1 MAKLIVIDG
10 PDLGAE
16 YELNPPKNDS
26 AGETILGR
34 DPGVDIPLNDKAISR
49 EHCKIETRLSG
60 SKIIDLGSRNK
71 TYLNNDPVETCR
83 LGNGDLLLVG
93 DTELRFEDDSPEVEG
108 TAFSSTILKE
118 IDASPASRRES
129 SPHSGNLLKLSST
142 LGSSGSVEELFDEF
156 FSWVS
161 EETGAQSG
169 MLLEKEGRRWV
180 ARGNAP
186 AARAKKNAPR
196 ADMEIVEL
204 SAKEG
209 KTLLSKT
216 ETNEQPAFILS
227 ARTID
232 SNKKTCVVYLERA
245 ETAGAFDDL
254 APELLAEAVE
264 PLGINLERIAEQ
276 ERLLEANRNLLRS
289 ISEDRK
295 IIGESEELQE
305 VLDFIQ
311 RAAPTPMTVLVQGET
326 GTGKELV
333 ASALHYSS
341 PRRNAPFVALNCAA
355 LPENLVESELFGHEK
370 GAFTGAIARKKGR
383 FELADTGTVF
393 LDEVGELTLSCQAK
407 LLRLLEERCFERV
420 GGTSAIEVDVRI
432 IAATNRKLQEAVAEK
447 EFREDLFYRLNVLN
461 ILIPPLRKRT
471 DDILLLADFFIA
483 NNPAGGRPKKL
494 TKRAQKK
501 LLSYSWPGNV
511 RQLRNVIESAL
522 VLGEGKEIRPDDL
535 VLPENTGVSRTVD
548 WEPMSLQEL
557 ERHHVLRVLEHTEGN
572 KKKAAELLGIER
584 CTLYSKLK
592 NYDA

>member
-1 MAKLIVIDG
+1 MARLIVIDG

-16 YELNPPKNDS
+16 YKLELLNNDS
-26 AGETILGR
+26 ARETIIGR
-34 DPGVDIPLNDKAISR
+34 DPGVDIPLNDRAISR

-60 SKIIDLGSRNK
+60 SRLIDLGSRNR

-83 LGNGDLLLVG
+83 LSNGDLLLVG

-118 IDASPASRRES
+118 IDAPPEE
-129 SPHSGNLLKLSST
+129 NLLKLSAS
-142 LGSSGSVEELFDEF
+142 LGASGSVQELFDEF
-156 FSWVS
+156 FSWIAG
-161 EETGAQSG
+161 ETGAERG
-169 MLLEKEGRRWV
+169 MLLEKAGRRWV
-180 ARGNAP
+180 ARASGAVTP
-186 AARAKKNAPR
+186 GEKGSPR
-196 ADMEIVEL
+196 ADMEIVERT
-204 SAKEG
+204 AEEG
-209 KTLLSKT
+209 KTLLSRT
-216 ETNEQPAFILS
+216 ETSELPAFILS
-227 ARTID
+227 ARTSGSKGIAG
-232 SNKKTCVVYLERA
+232 VVYLERA
-245 ETAGAFDDL
+245 ETAGAFDDM
-254 APELLAEAVE
+254 AAELLAGAVA

-276 ERLLEANRNLLRS
+276 ELLLEANRNLLRS
-289 ISEDRK
+289 ISDDRK

-333 ASALHYSS
+333 ASALHYGSQ
-341 PRRNAPFVALNCAA
+341 RRNAPFIALNCAA

-383 FELADTGTVF
+383 FELADGGTVF

-420 GGTSAIEVDVRI
+420 GGTSSIEVEVRI
-432 IAATNRKLQEAVAEK
+432 IAATNRNLQEAVEAK
-447 EFREDLFYRLNVLN
+447 DFREDLFYRLNVLN
-461 ILIPPLRKRT
+461 VLIPPLRQRT
-471 DDILLLADFFIA
+471 ADILPLVDFFIA
-483 NNPAGGRPKKL
+483 NNPAGGRPKKM
-494 TKRAQKK
+494 TKKAEKK

-535 VLPENTGVSRTVD
+535 VLPENAGLSHAAD
-548 WEPMSLQEL
+548 WEPMSLQAL
-557 ERHHVLRVLEHTEGN
+557 ERQHVLRVLEYTEGN

>member
-1 MAKLIVIDG
+1 MARLIVIDG

-16 YELNPPKNDS
+16 YKLELLNNDS
-26 AGETILGR
+26 ARETIIGR
-34 DPGVDIPLNDKAISR
+34 DPGVDIPLNDRAISR

-60 SKIIDLGSRNK
+60 SRLIDLGSRNR

-83 LGNGDLLLVG
+83 LSNGDLLLVG

-118 IDASPASRRES
+118 IDAPPEE
-129 SPHSGNLLKLSST
+129 NLLKLSAS
-142 LGSSGSVEELFDEF
+142 LGASGSVQELFDEF
-156 FSWVS
+156 FSWIAG
-161 EETGAQSG
+161 ETGAERG
-169 MLLEKEGRRWV
+169 MLLEKAGRRWV
-180 ARGNAP
+180 ARASGAVTP
-186 AARAKKNAPR
+186 GEKGSPR
-196 ADMEIVEL
+196 ADMEIVERT
-204 SAKEG
+204 AEEG
-209 KTLLSKT
+209 KTLLSRT
-216 ETNEQPAFILS
+216 ETSELPAFILS
-227 ARTID
+227 ARTSGSKGIAG
-232 SNKKTCVVYLERA
+232 VVYLERA
-245 ETAGAFDDL
+245 ETAGAFDDM
-254 APELLAEAVE
+254 AAELLAGAVA

-276 ERLLEANRNLLRS
+276 ELLLEANRNLLRS
-289 ISEDRK
+289 ISDDRK

-333 ASALHYSS
+333 ASALHYGSQ
-341 PRRNAPFVALNCAA
+341 RRNAPFIALNCAA

-383 FELADTGTVF
+383 FELADGGTVF

-420 GGTSAIEVDVRI
+420 GGTSSIEVEVRI
-432 IAATNRKLQEAVAEK
+432 IAATNRNLQEAVEAK

-461 ILIPPLRKRT
+461 VLIPPLRQRT
-471 DDILLLADFFIA
+471 ADILPLVDFFIA
-483 NNPAGGRPKKL
+483 NNPAGGRPKKM
-494 TKRAQKK
+494 TKKAEKK

-535 VLPENTGVSRTVD
+535 VLPENAGLSHAAD
-548 WEPMSLQEL
+548 WEPMSLQAL
-557 ERHHVLRVLEHTEGN
+557 ERQHVLRVLEYTEGN

>member
-1 MAKLIVIDG
+1 MARLIVIDG
-10 PDLGAE
+10 PDLGTE
-16 YELNPPKNDS
+16 YKLEPLSNDS
-26 AGETILGR
+26 ARETIIGR
-34 DPGVDIPLNDKAISR
+34 DPGVDIPLNDRAISR

-60 SKIIDLGSRNK
+60 SRLIDLGSRNR

-83 LGNGDLLLVG
+83 LSNGDLLLVG

-118 IDASPASRRES
+118 IDAPPEE
-129 SPHSGNLLKLSST
+129 NLLKLSAS
-142 LGSSGSVEELFDEF
+142 LGASGSVQELFDEF
-156 FSWVS
+156 FSWIAG
-161 EETGAQSG
+161 ETGAERG
-169 MLLEKEGRRWV
+169 MLLEKAGRRWV
-180 ARGNAP
+180 ARASGAVTP
-186 AARAKKNAPR
+186 GEKGSPR
-196 ADMEIVEL
+196 ADMEIVERT
-204 SAKEG
+204 AEEG
-209 KTLLSKT
+209 KTLLSRT
-216 ETNEQPAFILS
+216 ETSELPAFILS
-227 ARTID
+227 ARTSSSKGIAG
-232 SNKKTCVVYLERA
+232 VVYLERA
-245 ETAGAFDDL
+245 ETAGAFDDM
-254 APELLAEAVE
+254 AAELLAGAVA

-276 ERLLEANRNLLRS
+276 ELLLEANRNLLRS
-289 ISEDRK
+289 ISDDRK

-333 ASALHYSS
+333 ASALHYGSQ
-341 PRRNAPFVALNCAA
+341 RRNAPFIALNCAA

-383 FELADTGTVF
+383 FELADGGTVF

-420 GGTSAIEVDVRI
+420 GGTSSIEVEVRI
-432 IAATNRKLQEAVAEK
+432 IAATNRNLQEAVEAK
-447 EFREDLFYRLNVLN
+447 DFREDLFYRLNVLN
-461 ILIPPLRKRT
+461 VLIPPLRQRT
-471 DDILLLADFFIA
+471 ADILPLVDFFIA
-483 NNPAGGRPKKL
+483 NNPAGGRPKKMT
-494 TKRAQKK
+494 TKAEKN

-535 VLPENTGVSRTVD
+535 VLPENAGLSHAAD
-548 WEPMSLQEL
+548 WEPMSLQAL
-557 ERHHVLRVLEHTEGN
+557 ERQHVLRVLEYTEGN

>member
-1 MAKLIVIDG
+1 MARLIVIDG

-16 YELNPPKNDS
+16 YKLELLNNDS
-26 AGETILGR
+26 ARETIIGR
-34 DPGVDIPLNDKAISR
+34 DPGVDIPLNDRAISR

-60 SKIIDLGSRNK
+60 SRLIDLGSRNR

-83 LGNGDLLLVG
+83 LSNGDLLLVG

-118 IDASPASRRES
+118 IDAPPEE
-129 SPHSGNLLKLSST
+129 NLLKLSAS
-142 LGSSGSVEELFDEF
+142 LGASGSVQELFDEF
-156 FSWVS
+156 FSWIAG
-161 EETGAQSG
+161 ETGAERG
-169 MLLEKEGRRWV
+169 MLLEKAGRRWV
-180 ARGNAP
+180 ARASGAVTP
-186 AARAKKNAPR
+186 GKKGSPR
-196 ADMEIVEL
+196 ADMEIVERT
-204 SAKEG
+204 AKEG
-209 KTLLSKT
+209 KTLLSRT
-216 ETNEQPAFILS
+216 ETSELPAFILS
-227 ARTID
+227 ARTSSSKGIAD
-232 SNKKTCVVYLERA
+232 VVYLERA
-245 ETAGAFDDL
+245 DTAGTLDDM
-254 APELLAEAVE
+254 AAELLAGAVA

-276 ERLLEANRNLLRS
+276 ETLLEANRNLLRS
-289 ISEDRK
+289 ISDDRK

-333 ASALHYSS
+333 ASALHYGSQ
-341 PRRNAPFVALNCAA
+341 RRNAPFIALNCAA

-383 FELADTGTVF
+383 FELADGGTVF

-420 GGTSAIEVDVRI
+420 GGTSSIEVEVRI
-432 IAATNRKLQEAVAEK
+432 IAATNRNLQEAVEAK
-447 EFREDLFYRLNVLN
+447 DFREDLFYRLNVLN
-461 ILIPPLRKRT
+461 VLIPPLRQRT
-471 DDILLLADFFIA
+471 ADILPLVDFFIA
-483 NNPAGGRPKKL
+483 NNPAGGRPKKM
-494 TKRAQKK
+494 TKKAEKK

-535 VLPENTGVSRTVD
+535 VLPENAGLSHAAD
-548 WEPMSLQEL
+548 WEPMSLQAL
-557 ERHHVLRVLEHTEGN
+557 ERQHVLRVLEYTEGN

>member
-1 MAKLIVIDG
+1 MARLIVIDG

-16 YELNPPKNDS
+16 YKLELLNNDS
-26 AGETILGR
+26 ARETIIGR
-34 DPGVDIPLNDKAISR
+34 DPGVDIPLNDRAISR

-60 SKIIDLGSRNK
+60 SRLIDLGSRNR

-83 LGNGDLLLVG
+83 LSNGDLLLVG

-118 IDASPASRRES
+118 IDAPPEE
-129 SPHSGNLLKLSST
+129 NLLKLSAS
-142 LGSSGSVEELFDEF
+142 LGASGSVQELFDEF
-156 FSWVS
+156 FSWIAG
-161 EETGAQSG
+161 ETGAERG
-169 MLLEKEGRRWV
+169 MLLEKAGRRWV
-180 ARGNAP
+180 ARASGAVTP
-186 AARAKKNAPR
+186 GEKGSPR
-196 ADMEIVEL
+196 ADMEIVERT
-204 SAKEG
+204 AKEG
-209 KTLLSKT
+209 KTLLSRT
-216 ETNEQPAFILS
+216 ETSELPAFILS
-227 ARTID
+227 ARTSGSKGIAG
-232 SNKKTCVVYLERA
+232 VVYLERA
-245 ETAGAFDDL
+245 ETAGAFDDM
-254 APELLAEAVE
+254 AAELLAGAVA

-276 ERLLEANRNLLRS
+276 ELLLEANRNLLRS
-289 ISEDRK
+289 ISDDRK

-333 ASALHYSS
+333 ASALHYGSQ
-341 PRRNAPFVALNCAA
+341 RRNAPFIALNCAA

-383 FELADTGTVF
+383 FELADGGTVF

-420 GGTSAIEVDVRI
+420 GGTSSIEVEVRI
-432 IAATNRKLQEAVAEK
+432 IAATNRNLQEAVEAK
-447 EFREDLFYRLNVLN
+447 DFREDLFYRLNVLN
-461 ILIPPLRKRT
+461 VLIPPLRQRT
-471 DDILLLADFFIA
+471 ADILPLVDFFIA
-483 NNPAGGRPKKL
+483 NNPAGGRPKKM
-494 TKRAQKK
+494 TKKAEKK

-535 VLPENTGVSRTVD
+535 VLPENAGLSHAAD
-548 WEPMSLQEL
+548 LEPMSLQAL
-557 ERHHVLRVLEHTEGN
+557 ERQHVLRVLEYTEGN

>member
-1 MAKLIVIDG
+1 MARLIVIDG

-16 YELNPPKNDS
+16 YKLELLNNDS
-26 AGETILGR
+26 ARETIIGR
-34 DPGVDIPLNDKAISR
+34 DPGVDIPLNDRAISR

-60 SKIIDLGSRNK
+60 SRLIDLGSRNR

-83 LGNGDLLLVG
+83 LSNGDLLLVG

-118 IDASPASRRES
+118 IDAPPEE
-129 SPHSGNLLKLSST
+129 NLLKLSAS
-142 LGSSGSVEELFDEF
+142 LGASGSVQDLFDEF
-156 FSWVS
+156 FSWIAG
-161 EETGAQSG
+161 ETGAERG
-169 MLLEKEGRRWV
+169 MLLEKAGRRWV
-180 ARGNAP
+180 ARASGAVTP
-186 AARAKKNAPR
+186 GEKGSPR
-196 ADMEIVEL
+196 ADMEIVERT
-204 SAKEG
+204 AEEG
-209 KTLLSKT
+209 KTLLSRT
-216 ETNEQPAFILS
+216 ETSELPAFILS
-227 ARTID
+227 ARTSGSKGIAG
-232 SNKKTCVVYLERA
+232 VVYLERA
-245 ETAGAFDDL
+245 ETAGAFDDM
-254 APELLAEAVE
+254 AAELLAGAVA

-276 ERLLEANRNLLRS
+276 ETLLEANRNLLRS
-289 ISEDRK
+289 ISDDRK

-333 ASALHYSS
+333 ASALHYGSQ
-341 PRRNAPFVALNCAA
+341 RRNAPFIALNCAA

-383 FELADTGTVF
+383 FELADGGTVF

-420 GGTSAIEVDVRI
+420 GGTSSIEVEVRI
-432 IAATNRKLQEAVAEK
+432 IAATNRNLQEAVEAK
-447 EFREDLFYRLNVLN
+447 DFREDLFYRLNVLN
-461 ILIPPLRKRT
+461 VLIPPLRQRT
-471 DDILLLADFFIA
+471 ADILPLVDFFIA
-483 NNPAGGRPKKL
+483 NNPAGGRPKKM
-494 TKRAQKK
+494 TKKAEKK

-535 VLPENTGVSRTVD
+535 VLPENAGLSHAAD
-548 WEPMSLQEL
+548 WEPMSLQAL
-557 ERHHVLRVLEHTEGN
+557 ERQHVLRILEYTEGN

>member
-1 MAKLIVIDG
+1 MARLIVIDG

-16 YELNPPKNDS
+16 YKLEPLKNDS
-26 AGETILGR
+26 ARETIIGR
-34 DPGVDIPLNDKAISR
+34 DPGVDIPLNDRAISR

-60 SKIIDLGSRNK
+60 SRLIDLGSRNR

-83 LGNGDLLLVG
+83 LSNGDLLLVG

-118 IDASPASRRES
+118 IDAPPEE
-129 SPHSGNLLKLSST
+129 NLLKLSAA
-142 LGSSGSVEELFDEF
+142 LGASGSAQELFDEF
-156 FSWVS
+156 FAWIAG
-161 EETGAQSG
+161 ETGAERG
-169 MLLEKEGRRWV
+169 MLLEKTGRRWV
-180 ARGNAP
+180 ARASGAVTP
-186 AARAKKNAPR
+186 GEKGSPR
-196 ADMEIVEL
+196 ADMEIVERT
-204 SAKEG
+204 AKEG
-209 KTLLSKT
+209 KTLLSRT
-216 ETNEQPAFILS
+216 ETSELPAFILS
-227 ARTID
+227 ARASSSKGIAG
-232 SNKKTCVVYLERA
+232 VVYLERA
-245 ETAGAFDDL
+245 ETAGAFDDM
-254 APELLAEAVE
+254 AAELLAGAVA

-276 ERLLEANRNLLRS
+276 ELLLEANRNLLRS
-289 ISEDRK
+289 ISDDRK

-333 ASALHYSS
+333 ASALHYGSQ
-341 PRRNAPFVALNCAA
+341 RRNAPFIALNCAA

-383 FELADTGTVF
+383 FELADGGTVF

-420 GGTSAIEVDVRI
+420 GGTSSVEVEVRI
-432 IAATNRKLQEAVAEK
+432 IAATNRNLQEAVEAK

-461 ILIPPLRKRT
+461 VLIPPLRQRT
-471 DDILLLADFFIA
+471 DDILPLVDFFIA
-483 NNPAGGRPKKL
+483 NNPAGGRPKKM
-494 TKRAQKK
+494 TKKAEKK

-535 VLPENTGVSRTVD
+535 VLPENAGLARAAD
-548 WEPMSLQEL
+548 WEPMSLQTL
-557 ERHHVLRVLEHTEGN
+557 ERQHVLKVLEYTEGN

>member
-1 MAKLIVIDG
+1 MARLIVIDG

-16 YELNPPKNDS
+16 YKLEPLSNDS
-26 AGETILGR
+26 ARETIIGR
-34 DPGVDIPLNDKAISR
+34 DPGVDIPLNDRAISR

-60 SKIIDLGSRNK
+60 SRLIDLGSRNR

-83 LGNGDLLLVG
+83 LSNGDLLLVG

-118 IDASPASRRES
+118 IDAPPEE
-129 SPHSGNLLKLSST
+129 NLLKLSAA
-142 LGSSGSVEELFDEF
+142 LGASGSAQELFDEF
-156 FSWVS
+156 FAWIAG
-161 EETGAQSG
+161 ETGAQRG
-169 MLLEKEGRRWV
+169 MLLEKAGGRWV
-180 ARGNAP
+180 ARASGAVTP
-186 AARAKKNAPR
+186 GEKGAPR
-196 ADMEIVEL
+196 ADMEIVER

-209 KTLLSKT
+209 KTLLSRT
-216 ETNEQPAFILS
+216 GTSELPAFILS
-227 ARTID
+227 ARTASSKGIAG
-232 SNKKTCVVYLERA
+232 VVYLERA
-245 ETAGAFDDL
+245 ETAGAFDDM
-254 APELLAEAVE
+254 AAELLAGAVA

-276 ERLLEANRNLLRS
+276 ELLLEANRNLLRS
-289 ISEDRK
+289 ISDDRK

-333 ASALHYSS
+333 ASALHYGSQ
-341 PRRNAPFVALNCAA
+341 RRNAPFIAINCAA

-383 FELADTGTVF
+383 FELADGGTVF
-393 LDEVGELTLSCQAK
+393 LDEVGELSLSCQAK

-420 GGTSAIEVDVRI
+420 GGTSPIKVEVRI
-432 IAATNRKLQEAVAEK
+432 IAATNRNLQEAVEAK

-461 ILIPPLRKRT
+461 VLIPPLRQRT
-471 DDILLLADFFIA
+471 DDILPLVDFFIA
-483 NNPAGGRPKKL
+483 NNPAGGRPKKM
-494 TKRAQKK
+494 TKKAEKK

-535 VLPENTGVSRTVD
+535 VLPENAGLSPRAAD
-548 WEPMSLQEL
+548 WEPMSLQAL
-557 ERHHVLRVLEHTEGN
+557 ERQHVLRVLEHTEGN

>member
-1 MAKLIVIDG
+1 MARLIVIDG

-16 YELNPPKNDS
+16 YKLEPLSNDS
-26 AGETILGR
+26 ARETIIGR
-34 DPGVDIPLNDKAISR
+34 DPGVDIPLNDRAISR

-60 SKIIDLGSRNK
+60 SRLIDLGSRNR

-83 LGNGDLLLVG
+83 LSNGDLLLVG

-118 IDASPASRRES
+118 IEAPPEE
-129 SPHSGNLLKLSST
+129 NLLKLSAA
-142 LGSSGSVEELFDEF
+142 LGASGSAQELFDVF
-156 FSWVS
+156 FTWVAG
-161 EETGAQSG
+161 ETGAERG
-169 MLLEKEGRRWV
+169 MLLEKAGKRWV
-180 ARGNAP
+180 ARASGAV
-186 AARAKKNAPR
+186 ASGEKGSPR
-196 ADMEIVEL
+196 ADMEIVER

-209 KTLLSKT
+209 KTLLSRT
-216 ETNEQPAFILS
+216 ETSELPAFILS
-227 ARTID
+227 ARIT
-232 SNKKTCVVYLERA
+232 SSKGATGVVYLERA
-245 ETAGAFDDL
+245 ETAGAFDDM
-254 APELLAEAVE
+254 AAELLAGAVA

-276 ERLLEANRNLLRS
+276 DLLLEANRNLLRS
-289 ISEDRK
+289 ISDDRK

-333 ASALHYSS
+333 ASALHYGSQ
-341 PRRNAPFVALNCAA
+341 RRNAPFIALNCAA

-370 GAFTGAIARKKGR
+370 GSFTGAIARKKGR
-383 FELADTGTVF
+383 FELADGGTVF

-420 GGTSAIEVDVRI
+420 GGTSSIEVEVRI
-432 IAATNRKLQEAVAEK
+432 IAATNRNLQEAVEAK

-461 ILIPPLRKRT
+461 VLIPPLRQRT
-471 DDILLLADFFIA
+471 DDILPLMDFFIA
-483 NNPAGGRPKKL
+483 NNPAGGRPKKM
-494 TKRAQKK
+494 TKKAEKK

-535 VLPENTGVSRTVD
+535 VLPENAGLSRSAD
-548 WEPMSLQEL
+548 WEPMSLQAL
-557 ERHHVLRVLEHTEGN
+557 ERQHVLRVLEYTEGN

>member
-1 MAKLIVIDG
+1 MARLIVIDG

-16 YELNPPKNDS
+16 YKLEPLNNDS
-26 AGETILGR
+26 ARETIIGR
-34 DPGVDIPLNDKAISR
+34 DPGVDIPLNDRAISR

-60 SKIIDLGSRNK
+60 SRLIDLGSRNR

-83 LGNGDLLLVG
+83 LSNGDLLLVG

-118 IDASPASRRES
+118 IDAPPEE
-129 SPHSGNLLKLSST
+129 NLLKLSAA
-142 LGSSGSVEELFDEF
+142 LGASGSAQELFDEF
-156 FSWVS
+156 FAWIAG
-161 EETGAQSG
+161 ETGAERG
-169 MLLEKEGRRWV
+169 MLLEKTGRRWV
-180 ARGNAP
+180 ARASGSVTP
-186 AARAKKNAPR
+186 GEKGSPR
-196 ADMEIVEL
+196 ADMEIVERT
-204 SAKEG
+204 AKEG
-209 KTLLSKT
+209 KTLLSRT
-216 ETNEQPAFILS
+216 ETSELPAFILS
-227 ARTID
+227 ARASSSKGIAG
-232 SNKKTCVVYLERA
+232 VVYLERA
-245 ETAGAFDDL
+245 ETAGAFDDM
-254 APELLAEAVE
+254 AAELLAGAVA

-276 ERLLEANRNLLRS
+276 ELLLEANRNLLRS
-289 ISEDRK
+289 ISDDRK

-333 ASALHYSS
+333 ASALHYGSQ
-341 PRRNAPFVALNCAA
+341 RRNAPFIALNCAA

-383 FELADTGTVF
+383 FELADGGTVF

-420 GGTSAIEVDVRI
+420 GGTSSVEVEVRI
-432 IAATNRKLQEAVAEK
+432 IAATNRNLQEAVEAK

-461 ILIPPLRKRT
+461 VLIPPLRQRT
-471 DDILLLADFFIA
+471 DDILPLVDFFIA
-483 NNPAGGRPKKL
+483 NNPAGGRPKKM
-494 TKRAQKK
+494 TKKAEKK

-535 VLPENTGVSRTVD
+535 VLPENAGLARAAD
-548 WEPMSLQEL
+548 WEPMSLQTL
-557 ERHHVLRVLEHTEGN
+557 ERQHVLKVLEYTEGN

>member
-1 MAKLIVIDG
+1 MARLIVIDG

-16 YELNPPKNDS
+16 YKLELLNNDS
-26 AGETILGR
+26 ARETIIGR
-34 DPGVDIPLNDKAISR
+34 DPGVDIPLNDRAISR

-60 SKIIDLGSRNK
+60 SRLIDLGSRNR

-83 LGNGDLLLVG
+83 LSNGDLLLVG

-118 IDASPASRRES
+118 IDAPPEE
-129 SPHSGNLLKLSST
+129 NLLKLSAS
-142 LGSSGSVEELFDEF
+142 LGASGSVQELFDEF
-156 FSWVS
+156 FSWIAG
-161 EETGAQSG
+161 ETGAERG
-169 MLLEKEGRRWV
+169 MLLEKAGRRWV
-180 ARGNAP
+180 ARASGAVTP
-186 AARAKKNAPR
+186 GEKGSPR
-196 ADMEIVEL
+196 ADMEIVERT
-204 SAKEG
+204 AEEG
-209 KTLLSKT
+209 KTLLSRT
-216 ETNEQPAFILS
+216 ETSELPAFILS
-227 ARTID
+227 ARTSGSKGIAG
-232 SNKKTCVVYLERA
+232 VVYLERA
-245 ETAGAFDDL
+245 ETAGAFDDM
-254 APELLAEAVE
+254 AAELLAGAVA

-276 ERLLEANRNLLRS
+276 ELLLEANRNLLRS
-289 ISEDRK
+289 ISDDRK

-333 ASALHYSS
+333 ASALHYGSQ
-341 PRRNAPFVALNCAA
+341 RRNAPFIALNCAA

-383 FELADTGTVF
+383 FELADGGTVF

-420 GGTSAIEVDVRI
+420 GGTSSIEVEVRI
-432 IAATNRKLQEAVAEK
+432 IAATNRNLQEAVEAK
-447 EFREDLFYRLNVLN
+447 DFREDLFYRLNVLN
-461 ILIPPLRKRT
+461 VLIPPLRQRT
-471 DDILLLADFFIA
+471 DDILPLVDFFIA
-483 NNPAGGRPKKL
+483 NNPAGGRPKKM
-494 TKRAQKK
+494 TKKAEKK

-535 VLPENTGVSRTVD
+535 VLPENAGLSHAAD
-548 WEPMSLQEL
+548 WEPMSLQAL
-557 ERHHVLRVLEHTEGN
+557 ERQHVLRVLEYTEGN

>member
-1 MAKLIVIDG
+1 MARLIVIDG

-16 YELNPPKNDS
+16 YKLELLNNDS
-26 AGETILGR
+26 ARETIIGR
-34 DPGVDIPLNDKAISR
+34 DPGVDIPLNDRAISR

-60 SKIIDLGSRNK
+60 SRLIDLGSRNR

-83 LGNGDLLLVG
+83 LSNGDLLLVG

-118 IDASPASRRES
+118 IDAPPEE
-129 SPHSGNLLKLSST
+129 NLLKLSAS
-142 LGSSGSVEELFDEF
+142 LGASGSVQELFDEF
-156 FSWVS
+156 FSWIAG
-161 EETGAQSG
+161 ETGAERG
-169 MLLEKEGRRWV
+169 MLLEKAGRRWV
-180 ARGNAP
+180 ARASGAVTP
-186 AARAKKNAPR
+186 GEKGSPR
-196 ADMEIVEL
+196 ADMEIVERT
-204 SAKEG
+204 AEEG
-209 KTLLSKT
+209 KTLLSRT
-216 ETNEQPAFILS
+216 ETSELPAFILS
-227 ARTID
+227 ARTSGSKGIAG
-232 SNKKTCVVYLERA
+232 VVYLERA
-245 ETAGAFDDL
+245 ETAGAFDDM
-254 APELLAEAVE
+254 AAELLAGAVA

-276 ERLLEANRNLLRS
+276 EILLEANRNLLRS
-289 ISEDRK
+289 ISDDRK

-333 ASALHYSS
+333 ASALHYGSQ
-341 PRRNAPFVALNCAA
+341 RRNAPFIALNCAA

-383 FELADTGTVF
+383 FELADGGTVF

-420 GGTSAIEVDVRI
+420 GGTSSIEVEVRI
-432 IAATNRKLQEAVAEK
+432 IAATNRNLQEAVEAK

-461 ILIPPLRKRT
+461 VLIPPLRQRT
-471 DDILLLADFFIA
+471 DDILPLVDFFIA
-483 NNPAGGRPKKL
+483 NNPAGGRPKKM
-494 TKRAQKK
+494 TKKAEKK

-535 VLPENTGVSRTVD
+535 VLPENAGLSHAAD
-548 WEPMSLQEL
+548 WEPMSLQAL
-557 ERHHVLRVLEHTEGN
+557 ERQHVLRVLEYTEGN

>member
-1 MAKLIVIDG
+1 MARLIVIDG

-16 YELNPPKNDS
+16 YKLELLNNDS
-26 AGETILGR
+26 ARETIIGR
-34 DPGVDIPLNDKAISR
+34 DPGVDIPLNDRAISR

-60 SKIIDLGSRNK
+60 SRLIDLGSRNR

-83 LGNGDLLLVG
+83 LSNGDLLLVG

-118 IDASPASRRES
+118 IDAPPEE
-129 SPHSGNLLKLSST
+129 NLLKLSAS
-142 LGSSGSVEELFDEF
+142 LGASGSVQELFDEF
-156 FSWVS
+156 FSWIAG
-161 EETGAQSG
+161 ETGAERG
-169 MLLEKEGRRWV
+169 MLLEKAGRRWV
-180 ARGNAP
+180 ARASGAVTP
-186 AARAKKNAPR
+186 GEKGSPR
-196 ADMEIVEL
+196 ADMEIVERT
-204 SAKEG
+204 AEEG
-209 KTLLSKT
+209 KTLLSRT
-216 ETNEQPAFILS
+216 ETSELPAFILS
-227 ARTID
+227 ARTSGSKGIAG
-232 SNKKTCVVYLERA
+232 VVYLERA
-245 ETAGAFDDL
+245 ETAGAFDDM
-254 APELLAEAVE
+254 AAELLAGAVA

-276 ERLLEANRNLLRS
+276 ELLLEANRNLLRS
-289 ISEDRK
+289 ISDDRK

-333 ASALHYSS
+333 ASALHYGSQ
-341 PRRNAPFVALNCAA
+341 RRNAPFIALNCAA

-383 FELADTGTVF
+383 FELADGGTVF

-420 GGTSAIEVDVRI
+420 GGTSSIEVEVRI
-432 IAATNRKLQEAVAEK
+432 IAATNRNLQEAVEAK
-447 EFREDLFYRLNVLN
+447 DFREDLFYRLNVLN
-461 ILIPPLRKRT
+461 VLIPPLRQRT
-471 DDILLLADFFIA
+471 ADILPLVDFFIA
-483 NNPAGGRPKKL
+483 NNPAGGRPKKM
-494 TKRAQKK
+494 TKKAEKK

-535 VLPENTGVSRTVD
+535 VLPENAGLSHAAD
-548 WEPMSLQEL
+548 WEPMSLQAL
-557 ERHHVLRVLEHTEGN
+557 ERQHVLRVLEYTEGN

-592 NYDA
+592 NYDV

>member
-1 MAKLIVIDG
+1 MARLIVIDG
-10 PDLGAE
+10 PDIGAE
-16 YELNPPKNDS
+16 YKLDPLSNDS
-26 AGETILGR
+26 SRETIIGR
-34 DPGVDIPLNDKAISR
+34 DPGADIPLNDRAISR
-49 EHCKIETRLSG
+49 EHCKIETRMSG
-60 SKIIDLGSRNK
+60 SRLIDLGSRNR

-83 LGNGDLLLVG
+83 LSNGDLLLVG

-118 IDASPASRRES
+118 IDAPPGE
-129 SPHSGNLLKLSST
+129 NLLKLSAA
-142 LGSSGSVEELFDEF
+142 LGASGSARELFDEF
-156 FSWVS
+156 FTWIAG
-161 EETGAQSG
+161 ETGAQRG
-169 MLLEKEGRRWV
+169 MLLEKAGGRWV
-180 ARGNAP
+180 ARASGAVTP
-186 AARAKKNAPR
+186 GEKGAPR
-196 ADMEIVEL
+196 ADMEIVER

-209 KTLLSKT
+209 KTLLSRT
-216 ETNEQPAFILS
+216 ETSELPASILS
-227 ARTID
+227 ARTSSSKGIA
-232 SNKKTCVVYLERA
+232 SVVYLERA
-245 ETAGAFDDL
+245 ETAGAFDDM
-254 APELLAEAVE
+254 AAELLAGAVA

-276 ERLLEANRNLLRS
+276 ELLLEANRNLLRS
-289 ISEDRK
+289 ISDDRK

-333 ASALHYSS
+333 ASALHYGSH
-341 PRRNAPFVALNCAA
+341 RRNAPFIALNCAA

-370 GAFTGAIARKKGR
+370 GSFTGAIARKKGR
-383 FELADTGTVF
+383 FELADGGTVF

-420 GGTSAIEVDVRI
+420 GGTSPVEVEVRI
-432 IAATNRKLQEAVAEK
+432 IAATNRNLQEAVEAK

-461 ILIPPLRKRT
+461 ILIPPLRQRT
-471 DDILLLADFFIA
+471 DDILPLVNFFIA
-483 NNPAGGRPKKL
+483 NNPAGGRPKKM
-494 TKRAQKK
+494 TKKAEKK

-535 VLPENTGVSRTVD
+535 VLPENAGPSRAVD

-557 ERHHVLRVLEHTEGN
+557 ERQHVLRVLEHTEGN

>member
-1 MAKLIVIDG
+1 MARLIVIDG

-16 YELNPPKNDS
+16 YKLELLNNDS
-26 AGETILGR
+26 ARETIIGR
-34 DPGVDIPLNDKAISR
+34 DPGVDIPLNDRAISR

-60 SKIIDLGSRNK
+60 SRLIDLGSRNR

-83 LGNGDLLLVG
+83 LSNGDLLLVG

-118 IDASPASRRES
+118 IDAPPEE
-129 SPHSGNLLKLSST
+129 NLLKLSAS
-142 LGSSGSVEELFDEF
+142 LGASGSVQELFDEF
-156 FSWVS
+156 FSWIAG
-161 EETGAQSG
+161 ETGAERG
-169 MLLEKEGRRWV
+169 MLLEKAGRRWV
-180 ARGNAP
+180 ARASGAVTP
-186 AARAKKNAPR
+186 GEKGSPR
-196 ADMEIVEL
+196 ADMEIVERT
-204 SAKEG
+204 AEEG
-209 KTLLSKT
+209 KTLLSRT
-216 ETNEQPAFILS
+216 ETSELPAFILS
-227 ARTID
+227 ARTSGSKGIAG
-232 SNKKTCVVYLERA
+232 VVYLERA
-245 ETAGAFDDL
+245 ETAGAFDDM
-254 APELLAEAVE
+254 AAELLAGAVA

-276 ERLLEANRNLLRS
+276 ELLLEANRTLLRS
-289 ISEDRK
+289 ISDDRK

-333 ASALHYSS
+333 ASALHYGSQ
-341 PRRNAPFVALNCAA
+341 RRNAPFIALNCAA

-383 FELADTGTVF
+383 FELADGGTVF

-420 GGTSAIEVDVRI
+420 GGTSSIEVEVRI
-432 IAATNRKLQEAVAEK
+432 IAATNRNLQEAVEAK
-447 EFREDLFYRLNVLN
+447 DFREDLFYRLNVLN
-461 ILIPPLRKRT
+461 VLIPPLRQRT
-471 DDILLLADFFIA
+471 ADILPLVDFFIA
-483 NNPAGGRPKKL
+483 NNPAGGRPKKM
-494 TKRAQKK
+494 TKKAEKK

-535 VLPENTGVSRTVD
+535 VLPENAGLSHAAD
-548 WEPMSLQEL
+548 WEPMSLQAL
-557 ERHHVLRVLEHTEGN
+557 ERQHVLRVLEYTEGN

>member
-1 MAKLIVIDG
+1 MARLIVIDG

-16 YELNPPKNDS
+16 YKLELLNNDS
-26 AGETILGR
+26 ARETIIGR
-34 DPGVDIPLNDKAISR
+34 DPGVDIPLNDRAISR

-60 SKIIDLGSRNK
+60 SRLIDLGSRNR

-83 LGNGDLLLVG
+83 LSNGDLLLVG

-118 IDASPASRRES
+118 IDAPPEE
-129 SPHSGNLLKLSST
+129 NLLKLSAS
-142 LGSSGSVEELFDEF
+142 LGASGSVQELFDEF
-156 FSWVS
+156 FSWIAG
-161 EETGAQSG
+161 ETGAERG
-169 MLLEKEGRRWV
+169 MLLEKAGRRWV
-180 ARGNAP
+180 ARASGAVTP
-186 AARAKKNAPR
+186 GEKGSPR
-196 ADMEIVEL
+196 ADMEIVERT
-204 SAKEG
+204 AEEG
-209 KTLLSKT
+209 KTLLSRT
-216 ETNEQPAFILS
+216 ETSELPAFILS
-227 ARTID
+227 ARTSGSKGIAG
-232 SNKKTCVVYLERA
+232 VVYLERA
-245 ETAGAFDDL
+245 ETAGAFDDM
-254 APELLAEAVE
+254 AAELLAGAVA

-276 ERLLEANRNLLRS
+276 ETLLEANRNLLRS
-289 ISEDRK
+289 ISDDRK

-333 ASALHYSS
+333 ASALHYGSQ
-341 PRRNAPFVALNCAA
+341 RRNAPFIALNCAA

-383 FELADTGTVF
+383 FELADGGTVF

-420 GGTSAIEVDVRI
+420 GGTSSIEVEVRI
-432 IAATNRKLQEAVAEK
+432 IAATNRNLQEAVEAK
-447 EFREDLFYRLNVLN
+447 DFREDLFYRLNVLN
-461 ILIPPLRKRT
+461 VLIPPLRQRT
-471 DDILLLADFFIA
+471 ADILPLVDFFIA
-483 NNPAGGRPKKL
+483 NNPAGGRPKKM
-494 TKRAQKK
+494 TKKAEKK

-535 VLPENTGVSRTVD
+535 VLPENAGLSHAAD
-548 WEPMSLQEL
+548 WEPMSLQAL
-557 ERHHVLRVLEHTEGN
+557 ERQHVLRVLEYTEGN

>member
-1 MAKLIVIDG
+1 MARLIVIDG

-16 YELNPPKNDS
+16 YKLEPLSNDS
-26 AGETILGR
+26 ARETIIGR
-34 DPGVDIPLNDKAISR
+34 DPGVDIPLNDRAISR

-60 SKIIDLGSRNK
+60 SRLIDLGSRNR

-83 LGNGDLLLVG
+83 LSNGDLLLVG

-118 IDASPASRRES
+118 IDAPPEE
-129 SPHSGNLLKLSST
+129 NLLKLSAS
-142 LGSSGSVEELFDEF
+142 LGASGSVQELFDEF
-156 FSWVS
+156 FSWIAG
-161 EETGAQSG
+161 ETGAERG
-169 MLLEKEGRRWV
+169 MLLEKAGRRWV
-180 ARGNAP
+180 ARASGAVTP
-186 AARAKKNAPR
+186 GEKGSPR
-196 ADMEIVEL
+196 ADMEIVERT
-204 SAKEG
+204 AEEG
-209 KTLLSKT
+209 KTLLSRT
-216 ETNEQPAFILS
+216 ETSELPAFILS
-227 ARTID
+227 ARTSGSKGIAG
-232 SNKKTCVVYLERA
+232 VVYLERA
-245 ETAGAFDDL
+245 ETAGAFDDM
-254 APELLAEAVE
+254 AAELLAGAVA
-264 PLGINLERIAEQ
+264 PLAINLERIAEQ
-276 ERLLEANRNLLRS
+276 ELLLEANRNLLRS
-289 ISEDRK
+289 ISDDRK

-333 ASALHYSS
+333 ASALHYGSQ
-341 PRRNAPFVALNCAA
+341 RRNAPFIALNCAA

-370 GAFTGAIARKKGR
+370 GSFTGAIARKKGR
-383 FELADTGTVF
+383 FELADGGTVF

-420 GGTSAIEVDVRI
+420 GGTSSIEVEVRI
-432 IAATNRKLQEAVAEK
+432 IAATNRNLQEAVEAK
-447 EFREDLFYRLNVLN
+447 DFREDLFYRLNVLN
-461 ILIPPLRKRT
+461 VLIPPLRQRT
-471 DDILLLADFFIA
+471 ADILPLVDFFIA
-483 NNPAGGRPKKL
+483 NNPAGGRPKKM
-494 TKRAQKK
+494 TKKAEKK

-535 VLPENTGVSRTVD
+535 VLPENAGLSHAAD
-548 WEPMSLQEL
+548 WEPMSLQAL
-557 ERHHVLRVLEHTEGN
+557 ERQHVLRVLEYTEGN

>member
-1 MAKLIVIDG
+1 MARLIVIDG

-16 YELNPPKNDS
+16 YKLELLNNDS
-26 AGETILGR
+26 ARETIIGR
-34 DPGVDIPLNDKAISR
+34 DPGVDIPLNDRAISR

-60 SKIIDLGSRNK
+60 SRLIDLGSRNR

-83 LGNGDLLLVG
+83 LSNGDLLLVG

-118 IDASPASRRES
+118 IDAPPEE
-129 SPHSGNLLKLSST
+129 NLLKLSAA
-142 LGSSGSVEELFDEF
+142 LGASGSAQELFDEF
-156 FSWVS
+156 FAWIAG
-161 EETGAQSG
+161 ETGAERG
-169 MLLEKEGRRWV
+169 MLLEKAGRRWV
-180 ARGNAP
+180 ARASGAVTP
-186 AARAKKNAPR
+186 GEKGSPR
-196 ADMEIVEL
+196 ADMEIVERT
-204 SAKEG
+204 AKEG
-209 KTLLSKT
+209 KTLLSRT
-216 ETNEQPAFILS
+216 ETSELPAFILS
-227 ARTID
+227 ARTSSSKGIAD
-232 SNKKTCVVYLERA
+232 VVYLERA
-245 ETAGAFDDL
+245 ETAGTFDDM
-254 APELLAEAVE
+254 AAELLAGAVA

-276 ERLLEANRNLLRS
+276 ETLLEANRNLLRS
-289 ISEDRK
+289 ISDDRK

-333 ASALHYSS
+333 ASALHYGSQ
-341 PRRNAPFVALNCAA
+341 RRNAPFIALNCAA

-383 FELADTGTVF
+383 FELADGGTVF

-420 GGTSAIEVDVRI
+420 GGTSSIEVEVRI
-432 IAATNRKLQEAVAEK
+432 IAATNRNLQEAVEAK

-461 ILIPPLRKRT
+461 VLIPPLRQRT
-471 DDILLLADFFIA
+471 DDILPLVDFFIA
-483 NNPAGGRPKKL
+483 NNPAGGRPKKM
-494 TKRAQKK
+494 TKKAEKK

-535 VLPENTGVSRTVD
+535 VLPENAGLSRAAD
-548 WEPMSLQEL
+548 WEPMSLQAL
-557 ERHHVLRVLEHTEGN
+557 ERQHVLRILEYTEGN